1 MKKTAIQP
9 LPDPFAPFALS
20 PGIAYGDLLFISGQ
34 AALDAQGRIV
44 GEGDFIA
51 QAECAFGNLA
61 RVLETAGA
69 SLDDV
74 LKVTLFVTDMACF
87 PDVVALRKRFFRPP
101 YPADSIVQ
109 VSALALPGLL
119 FEIEAIAAR
128 PRQADH

>member
-1 MKKTAIQP
+1 M
-9 LPDPFAPFALS
+9 
-20 PGIAYGDLLFISGQ
+20 
-34 AALDAQGRIV
+34 
-44 GEGDFIA
+44 
-51 QAECAFGNLA
+51 
-61 RVLETAGA
+61 
-69 SLDDV
+69 

-128 PRQADH
+128 PRQADR